1 METQIA
7 GLNVERRGSGEP
19 LVLLHGIGHRWQA
32 WTPLLDSL
40 ARDFDVAAV
49 DLPGFGRSPRLAGP
63 ITPDAVTAA
72 TGRVLDEL
80 GWSRPHVVGNSL
92 GGWLGLELARI
103 GAVSSVTALAPAGL
117 WKDQTRLERRLRF
130 WFGVWVGG
138 ARHAGPLVAALRTRV
153 GRTVALAGL
162 FGKPWRIPGQIAVD
176 DAHHLAT
183 SAFDETFAAS
193 AETGGFSGGRSIDVP
208 VTVAW
213 CSRDPLFRRRHQSL
227 AELPPQ
233 TRTEYLRGCGHVP
246 TWDDPPLLLELI
258 RSTVASVDARTPARE
273 AAPASPA

>member
-1 METQIA
+1 METHIA

-72 TGRVLDEL
+72 TARVLDEL

-103 GAVSSVTALAPAGL
+103 GAVSSVTAL
-117 WKDQTRLERRLRF
+117 
-130 WFGVWVGG
+130 
-138 ARHAGPLVAALRTRV
+138 
-153 GRTVALAGL
+153 
-162 FGKPWRIPGQIAVD
+162 
-176 DAHHLAT
+176 
-183 SAFDETFAAS
+183 
-193 AETGGFSGGRSIDVP
+193 
-208 VTVAW
+208 
-213 CSRDPLFRRRHQSL
+213 
-227 AELPPQ
+227 
-233 TRTEYLRGCGHVP
+233 
-246 TWDDPPLLLELI
+246 
-258 RSTVASVDARTPARE
+258 
-273 AAPASPA
+273 